1 VKQQAAV
8 GFEPTDNGFANRP
21 LRPLGYAASLKTSLI
36 LPPITTFY
44 NKNTPENQEIFLQHF
59 YRINVYTNRKIN
71 GDGALF
77 WTLLARKLLNLRV
90 LLKPLV

>member
-1 VKQQAAV
+1 
-8 GFEPTDNGFANRP
+8 
-21 LRPLGYAASLKTSLI
+21 LKTSLI
-36 LPPITTFY
+36 LPAITPFY

-90 LLKPLV
+90 LLKPLRRKVSLRECKNIQNCCC

>member
-1 VKQQAAV
+1 
-8 GFEPTDNGFANRP
+8 
-21 LRPLGYAASLKTSLI
+21 LKTSLI
-36 LPPITTFY
+36 LPAITTFY